1 MVITGLT
8 RNQFVGQPTRG
19 FESRRLRS
27 HESCYIYHIRTIYFS
42 NNMTELNKDLKE
54 FENV

>member
-42 NNMTELNKDLKE
+42 NNMAELNKDLKE
-54 FENV
+54 FANV